1 MSTLKTAW
9 INLQDSLGKRFA
21 WSHVKATFYNYAD
34 KKLLSTKLDEMDTA
48 IGEKF
53 DRSNVVQTESTA
65 TDKVPSAAYLK
76 EIKDGLSGD
85 ISELTSSAIRTGTF
99 SNKKHNDVINLNT
112 PVEQNCYIIILPQY
126 NTATTMLC
134 NYSCVEISQGSDSFI
149 LMAVDVTTGNPSTS
163 KTLAGKYFIV
173 PINP

>member
-9 INLQDSLGKRFA
+9 INLQDGLGKRFA

-53 DRSNVVQTESTA
+53 DKSNVVQTESTA

-76 EIKDGLSGD
+76 EIKDGLDND
-85 ISELTSSAIRTGTF
+85 IGELTSSSLKMKIVTG
-99 SNKKHNDVINLNT
+99 SILCQENT
-112 PVEQNCYIIILPQY
+112 PTTLEIENGLASSERLVGTCISYVGSTVSVNLITLLVQTDNIRVRIISSQEQTI
-126 NTATTMLC
+126 T
-134 NYSCVEISQGSDSFI
+134 VH
-149 LMAVDVTTGNPSTS
+149 
-163 KTLAGKYFIV
+163 KIV
-173 PINP
+173 FYR